1 MKRVYIVFGVLGVL
15 VLSVAAFASD
25 PSEIGVVLMHGKQG
39 SPGAVISGLA
49 AKLRSAGYAVST
61 PTMPWS
67 RDRIY
72 ETTVDGAMGEI
83 DRACG
88 SLRKQ
93 GAKKIIVAGQSLGA
107 NAAIRYAATRKNIDG
122 LICLAPGYSPERP
135 PMRDRRAN
143 DVERAKQMIE
153 EGKKSQAAQF
163 TDGNMGRA
171 FQIVV
176 RPDVYLSWVDPDGPA
191 VMPNNAASI
200 KKPIPILY
208 IVGSLDPW
216 ATPKGDIFDQ
226 APFHRKSRFVTVSAD
241 HLGVPSAA
249 ADEVLNW
256 LESLSQ

>member
-1 MKRVYIVFGVLGVL
+1 MGFGILGIL
-15 VLSVAAFASD
+15 VLSLTAFASD
-25 PSEIGVVLMHGKQG
+25 SSDVGIVLMHGKQG
-39 SPGAVISGLA
+39 SPATVINGLA
-49 AKLRSAGYAVST
+49 SKLRSAGYAVST

-72 ETTVDGAMGEI
+72 ETTVDGAMREI
-83 DRACG
+83 DGACG
-88 SLRKQ
+88 SLRKK

-122 LICLAPGYSPERP
+122 LICLAPGHSPEKA
-135 PMRDRRAN
+135 PMRERRAK

-153 EGKKSQAAQF
+153 EGNTGQATQF

-171 FQIVV
+171 FQIALP
-176 RPDVYLSWVDPDGPA
+176 PDVYLSWMDPEGPA

-200 KKPIPILY
+200 RKPIPILY
-208 IVGSLDPW
+208 VVGSRDSLTTSKDY
-216 ATPKGDIFDQ
+216 IFDK
-226 APFHRKSRFVTVSAD
+226 APYHPKSRFVTVSAD

-249 ADEVLNW
+249 IEEVLSW